1 MSRTTGD
8 RDRLLRAVH
17 ARAHEIG
24 LDDDGRR
31 ELQEIATGKA
41 SCRSMTTHELRRVL
55 EAMDAAAGRDRIADG
70 PHYRKIWAL
79 WLSAWNLGVTASR
92 SEAALAAFVKRQ
104 TGLDAAAWAHDPA
117 LSAKVIEGLKAW
129 LARPVDKG
137 GAGVDWSVCPGPDGP
152 IDNPRARVV
161 QAQWRILR
169 RMGATEATA
178 DALEDCLAGLRPA
191 EVDALI
197 RRLGEHIRALDAQA
211 RPPDD

>member
-17 ARAHEIG
+17 ARAREIG

-31 ELQEIATGKA
+31 ELQEIATGKT
-41 SCRSMTTHELRRVL
+41 SCSSMTSHELRRVL
-55 EAMDAAAGRDRIADG
+55 EAMDAAAGRDRIAGG

-117 LSAKVIEGLKAW
+117 LSGKVVEGLKAW
-129 LARPVDKG
+129 LARPVNKG
-137 GAGVDWSVCPGPDGP
+137 GAGVDWSACAGPDGRP
-152 IDNPRARVV
+152 TDNPRIRVLE
-161 QAQWRILR
+161 AQRRILR
-169 RMGATEATA
+169 RMAPDEVVDGLA
-178 DALEDCLAGLRPA
+178 DEIADE
-191 EVDALI
+191 LI
-197 RRLGEHIRALDAQA
+197 RQFGERIRALDAQA
-211 RPPDD
+211 RPPDG